1 MPAEKYSG
9 NGPGSAINGV
19 AGSGNRFDDGAE
31 WLGFEGHNF
40 EAVIDLGNKT
50 SVSKVSS

>member
-19 AGSGNRFDDGAE
+19 TGSGNRFDDGVE
-31 WLGFEGHNF
+31 WLGFEGHDF
-40 EAVIDLGNKT
+40 EAVVDLGNKT